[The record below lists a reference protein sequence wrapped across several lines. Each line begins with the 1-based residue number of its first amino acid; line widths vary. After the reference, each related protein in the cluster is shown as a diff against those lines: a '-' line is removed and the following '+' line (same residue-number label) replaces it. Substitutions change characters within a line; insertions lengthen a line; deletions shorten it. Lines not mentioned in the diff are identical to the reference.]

1 MRFIWGFL
9 CLIVAFLIYKMNKK
23 TYSGGYIE
31 IGHKIQG
38 YGLILILVV
47 IALLLFIGVIR

>member
-23 TYSGGYIE
+23 TYSGDYIE

-47 IALLLFIGVIR
+47 IALLLFIGVIG